1 MLEILKITIKFHF
14 CYYFALC
21 VIVAVTKR
29 VLPPRYSLVYLLQI
43 YNADDERCAGVRI
56 TESVRV
62 GGLLTTQ

>member
-1 MLEILKITIKFHF
+1 M
-14 CYYFALC
+14 CYSSRD
-21 VIVAVTKR
+21 KKH

-62 GGLLTTQ
+62 SGMLTTQ

>member
-1 MLEILKITIKFHF
+1 MLEILKKPIKFHF

-21 VIVAVTKR
+21 VIVAVTKH
-29 VLPPRYSLVYLLQI
+29 VNLPRYSLVYLLQI